1 MTAEIIIIATLASL
15 ACAIPGIFLLL
26 KRMAL
31 ISDAISHSILPGI
44 VIGFL
49 FRQSLNTPYPIVG
62 AVLFAMV
69 MVITVETL
77 NRSALV
83 KGDTAIAIVFP
94 PLFSIGVVLV
104 SLYANN
110 VHLDTDA
117 VLLGELA
124 FAPFD
129 RMMLFGHSL
138 PKSLVKMAIIL
149 VMNLTIMLLLFKELK
164 VSTFDPVLSRSL
176 GFSPSLLHYL
186 LMFITSVTAVGAF
199 DSVGAILVLAFMIT
213 PTATALLLT
222 NSLLVMV
229 LITFAISSASSLLGV
244 LLAIRIDSGISGAI
258 TTIMGLFFI
267 TAYLFSPTVGVVT
280 KIRNKQR
287 IALEYALSIVLYHLL
302 HHCEEDDMETEC
314 SYGHLRLQF
323 NYSPRYMRKVV
334 HTGVRR
340 GLIEQIGEVFHLTE
354 SGKETHVD
362 TFRLHH

>member
-1 MTAEIIIIATLASL
+1 MTVEIIIIATLASL
-15 ACAIPGIFLLL
+15 ACAIPGVFLLL

-49 FRQSLNTPYPIVG
+49 VRQSLNTGWPIVG
-62 AVLFAMV
+62 AVLFAML
-69 MVITVETL
+69 MVVTVEAL
-77 NRSALV
+77 NRSGLV

-129 RMMLFGHSL
+129 RMMLAGHSI
-138 PKSLVKMAIIL
+138 PKSLVKMAVIL
-149 VMNLTIMLLLFKELK
+149 LMNLTVMLLLFKELK
-164 VSTFDPVLSRSL
+164 ISTFDPILSRSL
-176 GFSPSLLHYL
+176 GFPPSLLHYL

-222 NSLLVMV
+222 NSLLWML
-229 LITFAISSASSLLGV
+229 LITFSVSTASSILGV

-267 TAYLFSPTVGVVT
+267 ASYLFSPNSGVVT
-280 KIRNKQR
+280 KIRSKR
-287 IALEYALSIVLYHLL
+287 RVRDEYALSIVLYHLL
-302 HHCEEDDMETEC
+302 HHCSEHDMETEC

-323 NYSPRYMRKVV
+323 KYSPRYLKSIVL
-334 HTGVRR
+334 TGIRR
-340 GLIEQIGEVFHLTE
+340 VLIQQSGEVLYLTE
-354 SGKETHVD
+354 KGKAIHVD

>member
-1 MTAEIIIIATLASL
+1 MTVEIIIIATLASL
-15 ACAIPGIFLLL
+15 ACAIPGVFLLL

-49 FRQSLNTPYPIVG
+49 IRGSLNTPYPIIG
-62 AVLFAMV
+62 AVFFAMV
-69 MVITVETL
+69 MVVTTEAL
-77 NRSALV
+77 NRTRLV

-104 SLYANN
+104 SLFAQN

-129 RMMLFGHSL
+129 RMMFFGLSL
-138 PKSLVKMAIIL
+138 PKSMVKMAIIL
-149 VMNLTIMLLLFKELK
+149 VLNLVVMLLLFKELK
-164 VSTFDPVLSRSL
+164 VSTFDPILSRSL
-176 GFSPSLLHYL
+176 GFSPSFLHYL
-186 LMFITSVTAVGAF
+186 LMLMTSITAVGAF

-222 NSLLVMV
+222 NSLLLMV
-229 LITFAISSASSLLGV
+229 LITFGIATVSSISGV
-244 LLAIRIDSGISGAI
+244 LLAIQIDSGISGAI
-258 TTIMGLFFI
+258 TSIMGLFFI
-267 TAYLFSPTVGVVT
+267 AAYLFSPTVGMVT

-287 IALEYALSIVLYHLL
+287 IRDEYTLSIVLYHLL
-302 HHCEEDDMETEC
+302 HHCGDDDMETEC
-314 SYGHLRLQF
+314 SVGHLKEQF
-323 NYSPRYMRKVV
+323 NYSPRYLRKIVNV
-334 HTGVRR
+334 GIQR
-340 GLIEQIGEVFHLTE
+340 GLIEEIGSVFHITE
-354 SGKETHVD
+354 NGKEIHVD